1 MIIDGEI
8 PDKLAPPVLQERGL
22 ARGVR
27 NTRRTHVITL
37 SLHST
42 ASHSYHTRRSYLSV
56 QARRAEHRIPAKAYY
71 FSVTFTPFST
81 FSLSIAAW
89 VMGLLDTSVPNSHP
103 IRSRSHSRWV
113 AERRKGSGLS
123 PIFLAGVL
131 ADDPMKRSDWY
142 LARRGYCEARETY
155 FSRA

>member
-56 QARRAEHRIPAKAYY
+56 QARRAEHQIPAKAYY

-89 VMGLLDTSVPNSHP
+89 VMGLLDV
-103 IRSRSHSRWV
+103 
-113 AERRKGSGLS
+113 S
-123 PIFLAGVL
+123 P
-131 ADDPMKRSDWY
+131 
-142 LARRGYCEARETY
+142 
-155 FSRA
+155 